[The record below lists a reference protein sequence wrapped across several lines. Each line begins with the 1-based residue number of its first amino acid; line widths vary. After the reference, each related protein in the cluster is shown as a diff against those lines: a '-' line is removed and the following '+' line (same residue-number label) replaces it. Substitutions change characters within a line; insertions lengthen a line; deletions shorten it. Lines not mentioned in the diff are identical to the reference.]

1 GPLGVSGWASSRP
14 AERPSGSGL
23 AITTTAR
30 RGTRS
35 LASGAVQVLTARR
48 RPEPSGSESCRASLE
63 ATATQTDTSNVN
75 HYETLGQDA
84 RSEAIEIGKYKDVT
98 VQIVRTGSTITATVQ
113 VSNDKTNWV
122 TAHSRRQSIAA
133 VEEGDGGGG
142 GHVALAA
149 ITGGVETLLER
160 ARWLRVVT
168 SNDDETIDFIV
179 SAPSA
184 RG

>member
-1 GPLGVSGWASSRP
+1 M
-14 AERPSGSGL
+14 
-23 AITTTAR
+23 
-30 RGTRS
+30 
-35 LASGAVQVLTARR
+35 
-48 RPEPSGSESCRASLE
+48 
-63 ATATQTDTSNVN
+63 QTDTGSLY
-75 HYETLGQDA
+75 HAETLGQNA
-84 RSEAIEIGKYKDVT
+84 TSEAIEIGKYKDVT
-98 VQIVRTGSTITATVQ
+98 VQIVRTGSAITATVQ

-133 VEEGDGGGG
+133 VAGGDGGGG

-168 SNDDETIDFIV
+168 SNVNETIDFIV

>member
-1 GPLGVSGWASSRP
+1 M
-14 AERPSGSGL
+14 
-23 AITTTAR
+23 
-30 RGTRS
+30 
-35 LASGAVQVLTARR
+35 
-48 RPEPSGSESCRASLE
+48 
-63 ATATQTDTSNVN
+63 QTDTGSLY
-75 HYETLGQDA
+75 HAETLGQDA
-84 RSEAIEIGKYKDVT
+84 TSEAIEIGKYKDVT

-122 TAHSRRQSIAA
+122 TAHSRRQN
-133 VEEGDGGGG
+133 GD

-160 ARWLRVVT
+160 ARWLRAVT
-168 SNDDETIDFIV
+168 SDVDETIDFIV

>member
-1 GPLGVSGWASSRP
+1 M
-14 AERPSGSGL
+14 
-23 AITTTAR
+23 
-30 RGTRS
+30 
-35 LASGAVQVLTARR
+35 
-48 RPEPSGSESCRASLE
+48 
-63 ATATQTDTSNVN
+63 QTDTGSLY
-75 HYETLGQDA
+75 HAETLGRNA
-84 RSEAIEIGKYKDVT
+84 TSEAIEIGKYKDVT
-98 VQIVRTGSTITATVQ
+98 VQIVRTGSAITATVQ

-133 VEEGDGGGG
+133 EGGGG

-168 SNDDETIDFIV
+168 SDVDETIDFIV